1 MCKYDVG
8 LYFLCRYH
16 PSCCSTSDLTLCT
29 GRFAIDEFAQV
40 FDGFSVSSSLFET
53 SSVDNM
59 LVDLINILI
68 TLSDRIKRF
77 NSVDTGS

>member
-1 MCKYDVG
+1 MMGWIILLVSI
-8 LYFLCRYH
+8 
-16 PSCCSTSDLTLCT
+16 PSKLLLNFRFDFCT
-29 GRFAIDEFAQV
+29 GRFAIDEFAKV